1 MYTTKQQK
9 ERVSRQ
15 IGENRT
21 TQRMLTRS
29 KKQEIV
35 THMISFNSQ
44 DIASQYLSQYHF
56 NFTERELIWDEYLA
70 RTVGNIAPPLIDL
83 DEQPFENG
91 HVEDYFTSNQ
101 EYTGKE
107 LAIQLKRASNRTS
120 ENKTFIT
127 SNVGKYVDVSYT
139 TDSKGGIDFERR
151 TGSTQWKN
159 PVLSNYTVD
168 LSSGKNN
175 DFPRN
180 KNSKDYGM
188 LQNGK
193 YVQIRGASRN
203 QHFNIANRIVGL
215 SGNNSPDNYTW
226 HHLLEYPKMVLVDRE
241 VHRKYGHN
249 GGFYLW

>member
-1 MYTTKQQK
+1 MYAKKQRK

-15 IGENRT
+15 IGENRII
-21 TQRMLTRS
+21 QRMLTRS

-35 THMISFNSQ
+35 TDMISFNSQ
-44 DIASQYLSQYHF
+44 DIACQYLSQYHF
-56 NFTERELIWDEYLA
+56 DFTEENLIWDEYLA

-83 DEQPFENG
+83 DEQPFDNG
-91 HVEDYFTSNQ
+91 HVEDYLTSNQ
-101 EYTGKE
+101 EYTGEE
-107 LAIQLKRASNRTS
+107 LAMQLKRASNRTS

-127 SNVGKYVDVSYT
+127 STVGKYVDVSYT

-159 PVLSNYTVD
+159 PVLSNSTVD
-168 LSSGKNN
+168 LSYGKNN
-175 DFPRN
+175 DFPIN
-180 KNSKDYGM
+180 KNDEDYGM
-188 LQNGK
+188 LQNGN

-215 SGNNSPDNYTW
+215 PGSNSPNNYTW